1 MAINVTSDETARM
14 LQDLGENPHPDALI
28 EFAKLHFGDPMPTLV
43 ETQSEYP
50 YEVTLH
56 SYDDQDNF
64 YDEMEST
71 GTRGYAPSRVVE
83 CDDRMPMCRST
94 TYMLT
99 TKEAEALQLDPRVKA
114 VELSP
119 RVTGVKP
126 QPLGYQYSAYWDKS
140 GTTTSDMKNWGLL
153 RSTNRTQIAN
163 WGSNGTPNQAAQ
175 IVTTSTG
182 KNVDVVVFDGNILP
196 GHPEYA
202 KNPDGT
208 GGSRVNQLNWWAYN
222 PQVTGE
228 PAGTYN
234 YTAGDAGNNGHGM
247 HVAGIM
253 AGNTCGWAR
262 DSTIYNISPYGE
274 QTNGTSTPSMTQL
287 INYIRYWH
295 NNVKQ
300 VNPLTGRKNPTV
312 VNMSFGTFGNT
323 LVANTNSYTF
333 PIVERVSYRGV
344 EKFYPSTTPAGQ
356 NAYQK
361 IYNANWSVQNFL
373 DNGVQLYQGYIDAYG
388 VALAFYTSQIASAD
402 AALMDG
408 AAEGIV
414 WCAAAGN
421 QYDEA
426 GFYPYTPNYN
436 NWINVLSFITFG
448 PTPHYAAYFHNRLPT
463 PAHAYKG
470 TPGASNFV
478 KVLVT
483 ANVGTETNEILSYTS
498 SSGPA
503 CDICSPGTDIMS
515 AYNAAGVTDPR
526 NASYYLAKLTGTSM
540 ASPQTAGIAACIAE
554 IYPNLN
560 QMGAK
565 SYIQYYANNG
575 AMYDPNIQ
583 LPPNNPVQSLR
594 GAPNSILTYYQDRP
608 ATGNPWPQNRAWT
621 RPTSGAVYPRA
632 AIQRRNVI

>member
-1 MAINVTSDETARM
+1 MAINVTSEETQRM
-14 LQDLGENPHPDALI
+14 LDDLGENPHPDALV
-28 EFAKLHFGDPMPTLV
+28 EFATEHFGNPMPVLFDPTDR
-43 ETQSEYP
+43 SP
-50 YEVTLH
+50 FAVTLH

-71 GTRGYAPSRVVE
+71 GSRGYAPTRAVE
-83 CDDRMPMCRST
+83 CDDRMPLCRST
-94 TYMLT
+94 VYLMTAE
-99 TKEAEALQLDPRVKA
+99 EAETLTADPRVAA
-114 VELSP
+114 VELTP
-119 RVTGVKP
+119 EARGA
-126 QPLGYQYSAYWDKS
+126 QIRPLGYQYSAYWDKS
-140 GTTTSDMKNWGLL
+140 GSTTSEMKNWGLL
-153 RSTNRTQIAN
+153 RGTNRTQIPN
-163 WGSNGTPNQAAQ
+163 WGSDGTPNQAAQ

-202 KNPDGT
+202 VNADGT
-208 GGSRVNQLNWWAYN
+208 GGSRVNQINWWAYN
-222 PQVTGE
+222 PQVTGQA
-228 PAGTYN
+228 AGTYN
-234 YTAGDAGNNGHGM
+234 YSAGDAGNNGHGM

-262 DSTIYNISPYGE
+262 DSTIYNLSPYGE
-274 QTNGTSTPSMTQL
+274 QTNGTSTPTLTQL
-287 INYIRYWH
+287 VNYIRYWH
-295 NNVKQ
+295 KNVKP

-312 VNMSFGTFGNT
+312 VNMSFGYLGNS
-323 LVANTNSYTF
+323 LVFNSNAYTF
-333 PIVERVSYRGV
+333 PIVSEVVYQNVS
-344 EKFYPSTTPAGQ
+344 KLYPSTTPAGQ

-361 IYNANWSVQNFL
+361 IYNGNWNVQDFL
-373 DNGVQLYQGYIDAYG
+373 NNGVQLYQGYIDAYG
-388 VALAFYTSQIASAD
+388 VALVFYTSQDAAAE

-421 QYDEA
+421 NYDEA
-426 GFYPYTPNYN
+426 GFLPYTPNYYN
-436 NWINVLSFITFG
+436 YAQILTSVTFG
-448 PTPHYAAYFHNRLPT
+448 PTPHYAARFHNRLPA
-463 PAHAYKG
+463 PAAAFKG
-470 TPGASNFV
+470 TPGNSNFT
-478 KVLVT
+478 KILVT
-483 ANVGTETNEILSYTS
+483 ANVGTTTNEILSETS

-515 AYNAAGVTDPR
+515 AYNSAGVTDPR

-554 IYPNLN
+554 LYPNMS
-560 QMGAK
+560 QMQARQ
-565 SYIQYYANNG
+565 YVQYYANNN

-608 ATGNPWPQNRAWT
+608 ATGNPWPQQRAWV

-632 AIQRRNVI
+632 VVQRRNVI